1 MITRLLPK
9 PCSTRRPTDDDR
21 QRTGY
26 RRMAMAER
34 MCIVTRAV
42 KPPEELV
49 RFVLSPS
56 DDVTPDLKR
65 KLPGRGV
72 WVSASR
78 DIIDVAAR
86 KGHFARGFKHQAKCA
101 DDLPEMVS
109 RLLYKEAISLISLC
123 NRAGLVTHG
132 FEKVSATLA
141 KGQVAAVLVASDAA
155 DDGKNKI
162 ALKARGAGRGVK
174 LLTIFPR
181 DDLSLALGRTNVVH
195 AAVHKGDLAD
205 HLVRAAER
213 YDSYNG

>member
-1 MITRLLPK
+1 
-9 PCSTRRPTDDDR
+9 
-21 QRTGY
+21 
-26 RRMAMAER
+26 MAER

-78 DIIDVAAR
+78 DLIDVAAR
-86 KGHFARGFKHQAKCA
+86 KGHFSRGFKHQARCA
-101 DDLPEMVS
+101 EDLPEMVS
-109 RLLYKEAISLISLC
+109 RLLYKEATNLISLC

-132 FEKVSATLA
+132 FEKVSAALTKA
-141 KGQVAAVLVASDAA
+141 QVTAVLVASDAG

-162 ALKARGAGRGVK
+162 ASKARSAGRGAKV
-174 LLTIFPR
+174 LTIFPR